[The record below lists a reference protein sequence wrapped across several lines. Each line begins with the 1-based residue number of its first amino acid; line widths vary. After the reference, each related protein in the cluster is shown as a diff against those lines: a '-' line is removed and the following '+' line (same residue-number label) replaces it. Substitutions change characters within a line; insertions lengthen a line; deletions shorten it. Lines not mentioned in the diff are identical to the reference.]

1 MGRASATRASYSA
14 SLALLAASVP
24 EEIPLTALSVAN
36 ESGQQRQRKSET
48 TLNRF
53 RTTYCTFA
61 RWAFESGRI
70 SFNPVLLLHLSR
82 VDSPRTPAITRL
94 QIRKLLTIIRNSGDP
109 LRLRDEAPFRTY
121 AMTGMRRTEALTLD
135 TCDYDP
141 EAATLT
147 VNSGKGRQIRT
158 IPVADA
164 LGSPLLK

>member
-1 MGRASATRASYSA
+1 MDNND
-14 SLALLAASVP
+14 
-24 EEIPLTALSVAN
+24 N
-36 ESGQQRQRKSET
+36 ENLKQP
-48 TLNRF
+48 LNRF